1 MFNRS
6 AAIRYSGYIYERNP
20 SKNPSKNKSQ
30 FDISGVGKYDTKTM
44 YMDITQKISYRFI
57 DIRTWAC

>member
-1 MFNRS
+1 MRE
-6 AAIRYSGYIYERNP
+6 ILVKIQV
-20 SKNPSKNKSQ
+20 KIKLQ